1 MLRKEINCD
10 AEESKKVWE
19 EVTKDD
25 IMIGF
30 EPRGK
35 HATAMVMTDGVLFA
49 LACALYSQLGG
60 QLPEGCEP
68 MSEGCQKITL
78 KMVAGAMG
86 NALNN
91 YFDAGFGYI
100 KMKEGGNDIS
110 DK

>member
-19 EVTKDD
+19 EASKDD
-25 IMIGF
+25 LMIGF
-30 EPRGK
+30 KPRGK
-35 HATAMVMTDGVLFA
+35 HAMAMVVTDGMLLL

-60 QLPEGCEP
+60 KLPEGCEP
-68 MSEGCQKITL
+68 MSEGGQKMIL

-86 NALNN
+86 KALNY
-91 YFDAGFGYI
+91 YFDAGFGCI